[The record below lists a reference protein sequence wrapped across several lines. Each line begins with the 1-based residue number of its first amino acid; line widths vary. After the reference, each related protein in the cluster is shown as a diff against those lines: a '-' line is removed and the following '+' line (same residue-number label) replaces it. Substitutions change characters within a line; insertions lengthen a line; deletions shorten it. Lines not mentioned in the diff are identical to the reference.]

1 MPNIGDILPKSYSIE
16 SMMPEGVHIRGGH
29 DDNTVDFYPWSLVN
43 YIISRKATFE
53 DYRCN
58 HYIANIAEARAYLR
72 ANPTNRIRAIKM
84 VRDLLKCSLKDAKD
98 IVEGWC

>member
-16 SMMPEGVHIRGGH
+16 SMMPEGVYIRGGH

-53 DYRCN
+53 DYRYN
-58 HYIANIAEARAYLR
+58 HSIGAYLR

-84 VRDLLKCSLKDAKD
+84 VRDLLKCGLKDAKD